1 MQNDERDPR
10 DTAPEDEPTDESTDA
25 SADEPMEDETEPTV
39 AGSPADAPPPESTSP
54 DWPASETIP
63 PPADPAPAP
72 RDGEDEFETASWP
85 AQDSMMVA
93 AEVEAAH
100 LPPSDAEA
108 IPPMPPDGDD
118 ASSTAP
124 GGAVPA
130 HTVPATEPGE
140 STQCPRCGTENRP
153 GIAFCRNCG
162 QRLVAAG
169 APTTVA
175 RPEAPEG
182 TQACPRCGTHNRAGV
197 AFCQNCGANLRAA
210 DAGQAVPAPA
220 AIQPSGR
227 ALLGPIVL
235 LIGAIGIAVAWLL
248 PFAYGSGASL
258 FDRAFGA
265 PGGYGVTFWSGYSG
279 ISGLSAQ
286 SYFGFAA
293 PAPLLVALL
302 AGLAIAGFLRARP
315 GILQVVALA
324 VALAWAIGLAALFVI
339 EELLGGPGGGL
350 VEVLSA
356 LTPGG
361 IIFLLASM
369 IVVIGTLTRFG
380 RS

>member
-1 MQNDERDPR
+1 MEADSPMQNDERDPR
-10 DTAPEDEPTDESTDA
+10 DTVPEDEPIVDG
-25 SADEPMEDETEPTV
+25 P
-39 AGSPADAPPPESTSP
+39 PADAPPPESATP
-54 DWPASETIP
+54 DWPANEAIP
-63 PPADPAPAP
+63 PPEEPGPGEH
-72 RDGEDEFETASWP
+72 DGEDEFETASWP
-85 AQDSMMVA
+85 SQDSRLAA
-93 AEVEAAH
+93 AEVEGAH

-108 IPPMPPDGDD
+108 IPPMPPDADD
-118 ASSTAP
+118 ASSPAA

-140 STQCPRCGTENRP
+140 GTQCPRCGTENRP

-175 RPEAPEG
+175 RPETPEG

-197 AFCQNCGANLRAA
+197 AFCQNCGANLRAT
-210 DAGQAVPAPA
+210 DAGQATPAPA
-220 AIQPSGR
+220 APEPRGG

-235 LIGAIGIAVAWLL
+235 LIGAVGMAVAWLL
-248 PFAYGSGASL
+248 PFAYGSGGSL

-265 PGGYGVTFWSGYSG
+265 PGGYGVAFWSGYSA
-279 ISGLSAQ
+279 ISGLAAQ

-302 AGLAIAGFLRARP
+302 AALAVAGFLRARP
-315 GILQVVALA
+315 GILQILALA

-339 EELLGGPGGGL
+339 EELLGGPGGGV

>member
-10 DTAPEDEPTDESTDA
+10 DTVPEDEPA
-25 SADEPMEDETEPTV
+25 EDETAPTV
-39 AGSPADAPPPESTSP
+39 DSSPADAPPPESATP
-54 DWPASETIP
+54 DWPASEAIP
-63 PPADPAPAP
+63 PPEDPRPG
-72 RDGEDEFETASWP
+72 DGEDEFETVSWP
-85 AQDSMMVA
+85 AQDSTVVA
-93 AEVEAAH
+93 AEVEASS

-108 IPPMPPDGDD
+108 IPPMPPDEEE
-118 ASSTAP
+118 ASGPAP
-124 GGAVPA
+124 DGALPA

-175 RPEAPEG
+175 RPETPEG

-197 AFCQNCGANLRAA
+197 AFCQNCGANLRAT
-210 DAGQAVPAPA
+210 DAGQAIPPA
-220 AIQPSGR
+220 ASQEPR
-227 ALLGPIVL
+227 RHALLGPIVL
-235 LIGAIGIAVAWLL
+235 LIGAVGIAVAWLL
-248 PFAYGSGASL
+248 PFAYGSGGSL

-265 PGGYGVTFWSGYSG
+265 PGGYGVAFWSGYSG
-279 ISGLSAQ
+279 ISGLSAEA
-286 SYFGFAA
+286 YFGFAA

-302 AGLAIAGFLRARP
+302 AVLAVAGFLRARP
-315 GILQVVALA
+315 GILQILALA

-350 VEVLSA
+350 VEILSA

-369 IVVIGTLTRFG
+369 IVVIGTLSRFG